1 MNIAVNVIITGLTPV
16 GPVMKVLLHMKK
28 LKPSHIIMDEIN
40 YDIYNVYS
48 VICYSYLFLFW
59 GV

>member
-48 VICYSYLFLFW
+48 VLCFL
-59 GV
+59 